1 MSTQEARKGDLGG
14 KETAQRAGAEG
25 RSLWQDGT
33 VVTPVSFGA
42 GEP

>member
-1 MSTQEARKGDLGG
+1 MGDPGG
-14 KETAQRAGAEG
+14 KEAAQRAGDEG

-42 GEP
+42 GQP